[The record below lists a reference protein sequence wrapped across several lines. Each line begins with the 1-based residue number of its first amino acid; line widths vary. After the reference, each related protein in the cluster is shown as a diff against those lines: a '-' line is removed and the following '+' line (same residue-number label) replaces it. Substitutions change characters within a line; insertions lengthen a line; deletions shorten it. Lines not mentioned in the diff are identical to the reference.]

1 LRIDIYD
8 DVFMHEDEASFQNYS
23 ILLMKVNGL
32 HNNESSPSSTA
43 ESLKILSYPSTYV
56 VKLSEKSSEDQL
68 QCLTFLNQNS
78 AECKQ
83 NVPKNL
89 MLSIK
94 HWVCKFYFGQG
105 YGTDQKIIKN

>member
-1 LRIDIYD
+1 MR
-8 DVFMHEDEASFQNYS
+8 
-23 ILLMKVNGL
+23 VNGL
-32 HNNESSPSSTA
+32 YNNESSPSSTA

-68 QCLTFLNQNS
+68 KKNS

-83 NVPKNL
+83 KVTKNL